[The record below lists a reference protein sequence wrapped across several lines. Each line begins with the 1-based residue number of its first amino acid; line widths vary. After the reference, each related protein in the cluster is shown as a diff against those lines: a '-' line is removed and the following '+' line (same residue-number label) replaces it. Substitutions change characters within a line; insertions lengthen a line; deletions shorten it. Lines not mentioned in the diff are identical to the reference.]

1 MKKIDPRLFFSIM
14 VILAYLL
21 SACSGVPAGAQQSQ
35 DNTGPSVST
44 ELSNTNDANTNS
56 GNENESN
63 ANSNASSSNDDQ
75 SANSNSANGNGNDNS
90 SGGIEQEVS
99 GVVEALTTESITIN
113 GVTYVF
119 ADFTE
124 FKHVIALGD
133 LVKLHVIVNADGTFT
148 IREIEKSDATS
159 VDDGNSNDNGSD
171 DNSNSSNNNGD
182 DNNNSNNNDNSND
195 DGGGN
200 GNGNDDNGGD
210 DNGNDNGGGG
220 DDGGNGN
227 G

>member
-1 MKKIDPRLFFSIM
+1 MKKIDPKLFFSIM

-21 SACSGVPAGAQQSQ
+21 SACSGTPVGAPQSQ
-35 DNTGPSVST
+35 DNTGPSVGT
-44 ELSNTNDANTNS
+44 ELSNANDANANS
-56 GNENESN
+56 SNENESN
-63 ANSNASSSNDDQ
+63 TNSNAS
-75 SANSNSANGNGNDNS
+75 NSNDNS
-90 SGGIEQEVS
+90 SGDIEQEVS
-99 GVVEALTTESITIN
+99 GVVEAITTESITIN

-124 FKHVIALGD
+124 FKDVIALGD

-148 IREIEKSDATS
+148 IREIEKSDETGGDNGNS
-159 VDDGNSNDNGSD
+159 NSNDNDSD
-171 DNSNSSNNNGD
+171 DNSNSSNNNDD
-182 DNNNSNNNDNSND
+182 DNNNSNSNDNGNGND

-200 GNGNDDNGGD
+200 GNGNDDDGGD

-227 G
+227 GNG